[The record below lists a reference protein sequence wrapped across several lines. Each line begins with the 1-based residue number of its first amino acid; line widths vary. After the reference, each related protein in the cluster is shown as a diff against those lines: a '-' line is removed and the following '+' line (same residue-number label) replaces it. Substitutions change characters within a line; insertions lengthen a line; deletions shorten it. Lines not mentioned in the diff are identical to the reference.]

1 MIALFLIFFFIY
13 IFFLIIDKKY
23 IIPNKYQLLFEKVY
37 SFIIELLK
45 ENLGATKVFFFN
57 FIFTIFFFIL
67 SMNLLGMIPYTF
79 TVTSHL
85 IVTFSFSLG
94 LFIYINFLGFMKNGM
109 HFFGLFLPSGAP
121 LALSPF
127 LIIIELIS
135 YIARVFSLSIRLFA
149 NLMAGHTLLKILAE
163 FG

>member
-1 MIALFLIFFFIY
+1 
-13 IFFLIIDKKY
+13 
-23 IIPNKYQLLFEKVY
+23 
-37 SFIIELLK
+37 
-45 ENLGATKVFFFN
+45 
-57 FIFTIFFFIL
+57 
-67 SMNLLGMIPYTF
+67 MNLLGMVPYTF

-85 IVTFSFSLG
+85 IVTFSFALG
-94 LFIYINFLGFMKNGM
+94 LFIYINLLGFLKNGLL
-109 HFFGLFLPSGAP
+109 FFVLFLPSGAP